1 MLYWY
6 LVLNIW
12 YQSSRSW
19 GFAATSET
27 PWNFRYNF
35 FSTMFQKKRSWR
47 IFSRWIKVRWVQ
59 NSSPEALY
67 FQRYSLYK
75 IGFWNH
81 PEMSHCGIFAIKT
94 FSVTFQTLKSRGYL
108 HKLVRYLW

>member
-35 FSTMFQKKRSWR
+35 FLQCFRR
-47 IFSRWIKVRWVQ
+47 NGLEDI
-59 NSSPEALY
+59 
-67 FQRYSLYK
+67 YK
-75 IGFWNH
+75 MDQG
-81 PEMSHCGIFAIKT
+81 
-94 FSVTFQTLKSRGYL
+94 TLGSKFIS
-108 HKLVRYLW
+108 